1 MAIKRNN
8 GGLRK
13 LQGERWVILSS
24 RDVSAP
30 LSMFW
35 MIWSLAYCLTVGRV
49 DVCVMHMLWGSR
61 YAPPAPTNAFS
72 PQKKEI
78 THCQEK
84 QQMLIILM
92 NYWEAHVDAVF
103 RNKVFFFFSTKPTPN
118 PFENIVFVIP
128 LTLSCRN
135 DTLHFEGIC
144 SVVNGPPEAPEGLPT
159 GELYCSEVALLCL
172 RRLNWVFCN
181 VLLK

>member
-8 GGLRK
+8 GWLRK
-13 LQGERWVILSS
+13 LRGERWVILSC

-49 DVCVMHMLWGSR
+49 DVCVMHMLWGSC

-84 QQMLIILM
+84 QQMLIILIH
-92 NYWEAHVDAVF
+92 YWEAHVEAVF
-103 RNKVFFFFSTKPTPN
+103 RSKVFFFFSTSVAICRFQKYITHFWASQTHSKPIWKHCFCDST
-118 PFENIVFVIP
+118 
-128 LTLSCRN
+128 
-135 DTLHFEGIC
+135 DT
-144 SVVNGPPEAPEGLPT
+144 VVQKRHTSLWGN
-159 GELYCSEVALLCL
+159 LLCGG
-172 RRLNWVFCN
+172 
-181 VLLK
+181 